1 MLSTAVLLTTA
12 LALGPGPGDCLDDLS
27 APVRA
32 RLLVE
37 INRDRAGAG
46 LAPLRFDPLL
56 CRVAQE
62 RARVLAEAGSPEPR
76 WSSVAGVSRR
86 LLGLGYEAHRWQEQA
101 LLGNGDLLAYWR
113 GERGEEYRQA
123 VLGDFQELG
132 IGVVRSG
139 EPGENLVL
147 WSLLFTLPK
156 REYFLRQTA
165 PLGDLEAVREAV
177 LGRSNQERR
186 EHGGAPLAA
195 APLLD
200 RAAQAY
206 AEEMLAR
213 AFYDHRSPEGETAW
227 ERVRDTGYRARRVGE
242 NIAKGIFSPVEVVE
256 RWLASTG
263 HRRNILSPAFRQM
276 GVGLAFGENER
287 GFEVLWVQLFATPR

>member
-1 MLSTAVLLTTA
+1 MLSTALLLTAT
-12 LALGPGPGDCLDDLS
+12 LALGPAPGDCLDDPS

-37 INRDRAGAG
+37 VNRDRAAVG

-62 RARVLAEAGSPEPR
+62 RALALAAAGSPEPR
-76 WSSVAGVSRR
+76 WSSVAGLSRR
-86 LLGLGYEAHRWQEQA
+86 LLGLGYQAHRWQEQA

-113 GERGEEYRQA
+113 GERGEGYRQA
-123 VLGDFQELG
+123 ALGDFQELG
-132 IGVVRSG
+132 IGVARSG
-139 EPGENLVL
+139 AGEDRVL
-147 WSLLFTLPK
+147 WSFLFTLPK

-165 PLGDLEAVREAV
+165 PLADLEAVRTAV
-177 LGRSNQERR
+177 LARVNRERR
-186 EHGGAPLAA
+186 EGGGAPLAA
-195 APLLD
+195 DRLLD
-200 RAAQAY
+200 QAAQAY

-227 ERVRDTGYRARRVGE
+227 ERVRGAGYRARRVGE
-242 NIAKGIFSPVEVVE
+242 NIAKGIFSPAEVVE
-256 RWLASTG
+256 RWLGSQE
-263 HRRNILSPAFRQM
+263 HRRNILSPAFHQM